1 MMCRGWSM
9 RFRSSTADVCKMPT
23 KGNIELPAEFASAM
37 QQLVAEA
44 AKNVN
49 GAASLNGDSS
59 VEVAEKERNH
69 STDALAARLDAIE
82 KTLAEGF
89 AKLSAAAPADTTD
102 LPGQLR
108 KIDEH
113 LTALRNTESVN
124 HRLFNT
130 LHQELKTYRDN
141 FLRES
146 LQKPFIRDLI
156 VLFDDLSSLSSQ
168 MQNAAA
174 SNDARPVKLAQWS
187 DNLGNALH
195 ALIEIMNRME
205 VSEIEP
211 KDKVDR
217 TLHKVMSYEPADYAE
232 EDGHIM
238 MRLRRGFT
246 WRDQVLRPE
255 EVVAKRFE

>member
-1 MMCRGWSM
+1 M
-9 RFRSSTADVCKMPT
+9 AT

-49 GAASLNGDSS
+49 GAAVSS
-59 VEVAEKERNH
+59 DDADLAAPSEKH
-69 STDALAARLDAIE
+69 SSAALAQRLDAIE
-82 KTLAEGF
+82 KMMADGF
-89 AKLSAAAPADTTD
+89 AKLSAPAPTEAADVSS
-102 LPGQLR
+102 QLR

-141 FLRES
+141 FLRDS

-156 VLFDDLSSLSSQ
+156 VLFDDLSSLSGQ
-168 MQNAAA
+168 MQSAAA
-174 SNDARPVKLAQWS
+174 SNDGRPVKLAQWS

-195 ALIEIMNRME
+195 SLIEIMNRME

-217 TLHKVMSYEPADYAE
+217 TLHKVMSYEPADFAE

-246 WRDQVLRPE
+246 WREQVLRPE

>member
-1 MMCRGWSM
+1 MGS
-9 RFRSSTADVCKMPT
+9 

-44 AKNVN
+44 EKKIPEPADFLHAGEENAAGEVRDELAAVN
-49 GAASLNGDSS
+49 ERLSAMEKMLN
-59 VEVAEKERNH
+59 ERFE
-69 STDALAARLDAIE
+69 ALAAPA
-82 KTLAEGF
+82 TS
-89 AKLSAAAPADTTD
+89 SATETSS
-102 LPGQLR
+102 QLR

-113 LTALRNTESVN
+113 LSALRNTESVN

-141 FLRES
+141 FLRDS

-156 VLFDDLSSLSSQ
+156 VLFDDLSSLSAQ
-168 MQNAAA
+168 MQTAA
-174 SNDARPVKLAQWS
+174 SSGQAQPVKLGQWS
-187 DNLGNALH
+187 ENLDNALH
-195 ALIEIMNRME
+195 CLIEIMHRME

-211 KDKVDR
+211 RDTVDR
-217 TLHKVMSYEPADYAE
+217 TLHKVVSYEPADFQE
-232 EDGHIM
+232 EDGRII
-238 MRLRRGFT
+238 MRLRRGFV

>member
-1 MMCRGWSM
+1 M
-9 RFRSSTADVCKMPT
+9 AT
-23 KGNIELPAEFASAM
+23 KGNIELPVEFASAM

-44 AKNVN
+44 AKNLNGGAAVN
-49 GAASLNGDSS
+49 GDATGAAAHDGG
-59 VEVAEKERNH
+59 H
-69 STDALAARLDAIE
+69 STDALADRLDAIE
-82 KTLAEGF
+82 KMMAEGF
-89 AKLSAAAPADTTD
+89 AKLSTPAEDAD
-102 LPGQLR
+102 VSSQLR

-156 VLFDDLSSLSSQ
+156 VLFDDLSSLSAQ
-168 MQNAAA
+168 MQSAAA
-174 SNDARPVKLAQWS
+174 SNDARPVKLGQWT

-195 ALIEIMNRME
+195 SLIEIMNRME

-246 WRDQVLRPE
+246 WREQVLRPE

>member
-1 MMCRGWSM
+1 M
-9 RFRSSTADVCKMPT
+9 AT

-44 AKNVN
+44 AKNGNADTVR
-49 GAASLNGDSS
+49 NGDSDS
-59 VEVAEKERNH
+59 DAPEPQETH
-69 STDALAARLDAIE
+69 STDALAARLDTIE
-82 KTLAEGF
+82 KMLAEGF
-89 AKLSAAAPADTTD
+89 AKLSTPPPPAEGPDLAA
-102 LPGQLR
+102 QLR

-156 VLFDDLSSLSSQ
+156 VLFDDLSSLSGQ

-174 SNDARPVKLAQWS
+174 SNDARPVKLGQWT
-187 DNLGNALH
+187 DNLSNALH
-195 ALIEIMNRME
+195 SLIEIMNRME

-217 TLHKVMSYEPADYAE
+217 TLHKVVSYEPADFAE

-246 WRDQVLRPE
+246 WREQVLRPE